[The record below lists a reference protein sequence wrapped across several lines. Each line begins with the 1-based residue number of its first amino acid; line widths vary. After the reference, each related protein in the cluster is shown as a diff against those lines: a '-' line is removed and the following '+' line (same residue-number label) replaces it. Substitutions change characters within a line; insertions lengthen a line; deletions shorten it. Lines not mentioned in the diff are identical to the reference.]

1 MKFIKFFLIIF
12 ISINSAIKADSKKI
26 LINELQKEGKLIFI
40 RHAYAPGGGDPN
52 NFDIKDCNTQRNLS
66 DIGKIQAKKIGAFFR
81 DNNIPIKQIYSSE
94 WCRCKETALIAF
106 KKFEKKKFLNSFF
119 SSKFSKNKESQMKN
133 LKEFIQNR
141 KTNHNIIFVTHY
153 VVINETL
160 GYSSES
166 GEIIIFDE
174 NYNILGNIII
184 N

>member
-1 MKFIKFFLIIF
+1 MKK
-12 ISINSAIKADSKKI
+12 
-26 LINELQKEGKLIFI
+26 
-40 RHAYAPGGGDPN
+40 
-52 NFDIKDCNTQRNLS
+52 
-66 DIGKIQAKKIGAFFR
+66 
-81 DNNIPIKQIYSSE
+81 
-94 WCRCKETALIAF
+94 
-106 KKFEKKKFLNSFF
+106 
-119 SSKFSKNKESQMKN
+119 

-174 NYNILGNIII
+174 NYNILGNFII